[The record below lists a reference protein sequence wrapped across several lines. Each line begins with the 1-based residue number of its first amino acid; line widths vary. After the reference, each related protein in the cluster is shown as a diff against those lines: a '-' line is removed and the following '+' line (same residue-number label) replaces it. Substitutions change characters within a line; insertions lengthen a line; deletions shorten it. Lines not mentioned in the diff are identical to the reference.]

1 MPIALEFQPDIVLVS
16 AGQDPHKDDPLGGM
30 CLTAAGFGA
39 IAGVVKDIANA
50 CCQGR
55 LAAVLE
61 GGYNLQ
67 AQSDAIV
74 AEIKAFQGA
83 RPTCRRL

>member
-1 MPIALEFQPDIVLVS
+1 
-16 AGQDPHKDDPLGGM
+16 M

-39 IAGVVKDIANA
+39 MAGVVKDVANA

-74 AEIKAFQGA
+74 AEIRAFQGA
-83 RPTCRRL
+83 WPSVEGFDPRAAGRIEEVKNVQAAYWSCLR

>member
-1 MPIALEFQPDIVLVS
+1 
-16 AGQDPHKDDPLGGM
+16 M

-39 IAGVVKDIANA
+39 IAGVVKDIADA
-50 CCQGR
+50 CCRGR

-67 AQSDAIV
+67 AQADAIV

-83 RPTCRRL
+83 PPRVEGFDPRVASIIEEVKNVQKDYWSCMQQ